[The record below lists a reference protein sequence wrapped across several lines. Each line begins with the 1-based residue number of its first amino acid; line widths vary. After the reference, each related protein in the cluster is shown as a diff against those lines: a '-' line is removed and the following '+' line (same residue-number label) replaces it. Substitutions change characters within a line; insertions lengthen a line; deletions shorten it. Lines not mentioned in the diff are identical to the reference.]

1 MRERKRTK
9 PNEEKGMKGIKLIQ
23 LGAFFLFLA
32 GILAACAG
40 AAGVVNTEYILTAT
54 MRDGNFVFLGV
65 DGEINGLVNPALT
78 AKPGERITVMLVNSG
93 EGTHDIVFSLPDNKT
108 VKSDAI
114 HKQGETTSI
123 TFTVPD
129 KDMAIE
135 YYDSTHEKLGMR
147 GILLVGAASEAD
159 VAAPPAEK
167 PAGLYDKELA
177 AQAFQKGGCTA
188 CHTIPG
194 IPGAGTI
201 GPDLSEIGQVA
212 AARLESG
219 EYTGM
224 AKSVEEYLAES
235 IQSPDAFLSPDCPT
249 GPCAKGLMPAS
260 LAQALSADELDAAVE
275 YLASLPGGEI
285 APSTEAGAGESGS
298 AAPQGQVTL
307 TNEEFA
313 WARQTFFER
322 CAGCH
327 GTLRKGATG
336 PALTPDKTQPKGTL
350 GLAAIIFNGTTRG
363 MPDWGKQGV
372 LTQEQTELMA
382 KFLQMEPP
390 APPEL
395 SLQEMRDSWQLLK
408 PVAERPTSPQT
419 TRNIENYFI
428 VTLRDAGQVAIID
441 GDTYEI
447 VSTVGSG
454 YAVHITRMSA
464 SGRYAYVIGRD
475 GRLAL
480 IDLWMEKPEVV
491 ARVQTCYDA
500 RSVEVSKYNGPEG
513 DFRDKYAITGC
524 YWPPHFAILDG
535 QTLEPMKVV
544 SSRSYTFDTGTY
556 HPEPRV
562 ASILASHYKP
572 EWIVNVKETGQ
583 IWIVNYTDPLNPA
596 IKMINAAL
604 FLHDGG
610 LDSTH
615 RYFLVAANQ
624 SNKIAVVD
632 LKTGGLAGIADVGAV
647 PHPGRG
653 ANWLDPAFG
662 PVWSTPHLG
671 EASVMSVGTDPEG
684 HPAAAWKAV
693 RTTPLPGSGS
703 LFIKTHPNSPW
714 IWVDMTL
721 NSDPALARTICVIA
735 KSDPT
740 KTHKCWEIGAY
751 GRAVHFE
758 YNKDGT
764 EVWVSLWG
772 DAAKPGETGAI
783 VVYDDAT
790 LAEKARI
797 EDLITPTGKFNVY
810 NTVNDIY

>member
-1 MRERKRTK
+1 M
-9 PNEEKGMKGIKLIQ
+9 
-23 LGAFFLFLA
+23 A
-32 GILAACAG
+32 GILIACAPTTE
-40 AAGVVNTEYILTAT
+40 VVNTEYVLTTAL
-54 MRDGNFVFLGV
+54 RDGNFVYLGV
-65 DGEINGLVNPALT
+65 DGEINGVVNPALH
-78 AKPGERITVMLVNSG
+78 AEPGERITVMLVNSG
-93 EGTHDIVFSLPDNKT
+93 EGTHDIAFDGIK
-108 VKSDAI
+108 VKSDTI
-114 HKQGETTSI
+114 TKKGETTSI
-123 TFTVPD
+123 TFTVPNQD
-129 KDMAIE
+129 AAIK
-135 YYDSTHEKLGMR
+135 YYDSTHEKLGMK
-147 GILLVGAASEAD
+147 GILLVGAAAESG
-159 VAAPPAEK
+159 VAETAGGEVEK
-167 PAGLYDKELA
+167 PAGLYENELA
-177 AQAFQKGGCTA
+177 LQAFQKGGCSA
-188 CHTIPG
+188 CHVIPG
-194 IPGAGTI
+194 VPGAVGTI
-201 GPDLSEIGQVA
+201 GPDLSEIGKVSA
-212 AARLESG
+212 ERIANG
-219 EYTGM
+219 EYTGP
-224 AKSVEEYLAES
+224 AKTAEEYITES
-235 IQSPDAFLSPDCPT
+235 IQSPDAFLSPACPT
-249 GPCAKGLMPAS
+249 GPCLGGQMPAS
-260 LAQALSADELDAAVE
+260 LAQVFSAAELDGIVK
-275 YLASLPGGEI
+275 YLASLPDGAIASGAETGSGGAE
-285 APSTEAGAGESGS
+285 APVAVGDAPALTE
-298 AAPQGQVTL
+298 
-307 TNEEFA
+307 EEFE
-313 WARQTFFER
+313 WAKQTFFDR

-336 PALTPDKTQPKGTL
+336 PALTPDKTLPKGTL
-350 GLAAIIFNGTTRG
+350 GLAAIIFNGTSRG

-372 LTQEQTELMA
+372 LTQAETETMA
-382 KFLQMEPP
+382 KYLQNEPP

-395 SLQEMRDSWQLLK
+395 SLQQMKDSWQLII
-408 PVAERPTSPQT
+408 PVDQRPTSKQT
-419 TRNIENYFI
+419 TRDIENYFI

-441 GDTYEI
+441 GDTFEI
-447 VSTVGSG
+447 VSTVDSG

-500 RSVEVSKYNGPEG
+500 RSVEVSKYEGPEG
-513 DFRDKYAITGC
+513 DFRDKYAIAGC

-544 SSRSYTFDTGTY
+544 SSRSYTFDTGEF

-572 EWIVNVKETGQ
+572 EWIVNIKETGQ
-583 IWIVNYTDPLNPA
+583 IWIVNYLDPINPS

-610 LDSTH
+610 LDATH

-632 LKTGGLAGIADVGAV
+632 LKTGDLAGIADVGAV

-653 ANWLDPAFG
+653 ANWIDPEFG

-671 EASVMSVGTDPEG
+671 EPSVMSVGTDPEG
-684 HPAAAWKAV
+684 NPDNAWKAV

-703 LFIKTHPNSPW
+703 LFIKTHPNSQW

-721 NSDPALARTICVIA
+721 NSDPVLSRTICVIA
-735 KSDPT
+735 KSDPSQVY
-740 KTHKCWEIGAY
+740 KCWEIGTY

-764 EVWVSLWG
+764 QVWVSLWG
-772 DAAKPGETGAI
+772 DAATPGATGAI

-790 LAEKARI
+790 LEEVARI
-797 EDLITPTGKFNVY
+797 DNLITPTGKFNVN

>member
-1 MRERKRTK
+1 MKIARSLFFLVIVAVVLVACGGSQPDLSTK
-9 PNEEKGMKGIKLIQ
+9 EYVLTTEFINGDMSFMGVGGDINGILNPTLTAEAGQTVTVTLVNGGWGKHDIYFPDLKVGTKTVSEKGETASVTFQVPQQEGELEYHDSVEHHAE
-23 LGAFFLFLA
+23 LGMLGVLQVTAKDVPVV
-32 GILAACAG
+32 AAQP
-40 AAGVVNTEYILTAT
+40 AGVV
-54 MRDGNFVFLGV
+54 D
-65 DGEINGLVNPALT
+65 
-78 AKPGERITVMLVNSG
+78 
-93 EGTHDIVFSLPDNKT
+93 
-108 VKSDAI
+108 SDLS
-114 HKQGETTSI
+114 Q
-123 TFTVPD
+123 
-129 KDMAIE
+129 
-135 YYDSTHEKLGMR
+135 L
-147 GILLVGAASEAD
+147 
-159 VAAPPAEK
+159 
-167 PAGLYDKELA
+167 
-177 AQAFQKGGCTA
+177 FQKGGCAA
-188 CHTIPG
+188 CHAIPG
-194 IPGAGTI
+194 VPNAVGSI
-201 GPDLSEIGQVA
+201 GPDLSNLGAVA
-212 AARLESG
+212 G
-219 EYTGM
+219 ERVTSSDYKGG
-224 AKSVEEYLAES
+224 AKTAEEYIRES
-235 IQSPDAFLSPDCPT
+235 METPSAFVAPDCPT
-249 GPCAKGLMPAS
+249 GPCQDGLMPS
-260 LAQALSADELDAAVE
+260 MSGVFSEQELQQVVT
-275 YLASLPGGEI
+275 YLAGLPE
-285 APSTEAGAGESGS
+285 S
-298 AAPQGQVTL
+298 AAQLAATTDSGEQVAATTSDAPTL
-307 TNEEFA
+307 TEEEFA
-313 WARQTFFER
+313 WAKQTFFER

-336 PALTPDKTQPKGTL
+336 PALTPDKTLPKGTV
-350 GLAAIIFNGTTRG
+350 GLSAIIFNGTTRG

-372 LTQEQTELMA
+372 LTQEQTEIMA
-382 KFLQMEPP
+382 KFLQNEPP

-395 SLQEMRDSWQLLK
+395 SLQQMKESWQLIT
-408 PVAERPTSPQT
+408 PVDQRPTSPQT
-419 TRNIENYFI
+419 TRNIDNYFI

-441 GDTYEI
+441 GDTHEI
-447 VSTVGSG
+447 VSTVDSG

-500 RSVEVSKYNGPEG
+500 RSVEVSKYEGPEG

-524 YWPPHFAILDG
+524 YWPPHFVILDG

-544 SSRSYTFDTGTY
+544 SSRSYTFDTGEF

-583 IWIVNYTDPLNPA
+583 IWIVNYTDPLNPT

-624 SNKIAVVD
+624 SNKIAIVD

-653 ANWLDPAFG
+653 ANWLDPEFG

-684 HPAAAWKAV
+684 HADNAWKAV

-703 LFIKTHPNSPW
+703 LFIKTHPNSQW

-721 NSDPALARTICVIA
+721 NSDPVLARTICVIA
-735 KSDPT
+735 KSDPS
-740 KTHKCWEIGAY
+740 KVYKCWEIGTY

-764 EVWVSLWG
+764 QVWVSLWG
-772 DAAKPGETGAI
+772 DAAKPGETGEI
-783 VVYDDAT
+783 VIYDDAT
-790 LAEKARI
+790 LEEVARI
-797 EDLITPTGKFNVY
+797 PNLITPTGKFNVY

>member
-1 MRERKRTK
+1 M
-9 PNEEKGMKGIKLIQ
+9 KLIKA
-23 LGAFFLFLA
+23 GVFLLLVA
-32 GILAACAG
+32 AVLAACQG
-40 AAGVVNTEYILTAT
+40 SESLFSVKEYVLTTALQ
-54 MRDGNFVFLGV
+54 DGTPVFLGV
-65 DGEINGLVNPALT
+65 GDEINGVVNPQLQAEPGETITVTLVN
-78 AKPGERITVMLVNSG
+78 GG
-93 EGTHDIVFSLPDNKT
+93 EGEHQIVFPSLNAATDK
-108 VKSDAI
+108 VREK
-114 HKQGETTSI
+114 GESASV
-123 TFTVPD
+123 TFRVPG
-129 KDMAIE
+129 AETEWE
-135 YYDSTHEKLGMR
+135 YHDGNPAYAALGMK
-147 GILLVGAASEAD
+147 GTLAVKAVETGGE
-159 VAAPPAEK
+159 V
-167 PAGLYDKELA
+167 PAGLYVAELTLS
-177 AQAFQKGGCTA
+177 AFQKGGCVA
-188 CHTIPG
+188 CHVIPG
-194 IPGAGTI
+194 VPGAVGTI
-201 GPDLSEIGQVA
+201 GPDLSEIGKAVA
-212 AARLESG
+212 QRIESG

-224 AKSVEEYLAES
+224 AKTVEEYLAEA
-235 IQSPDAFLSPDCPT
+235 IQSPDAFIAPECPT
-249 GPCAKGLMPAS
+249 GACAKGVMPAT
-260 LAQALSADELDAAVE
+260 LGQALSAEELDSIVT
-275 YLASLPGGEI
+275 YLASLPEGAVAAG
-285 APSTEAGAGESGS
+285 PEAGAGEVE
-298 AAPQGQVTL
+298 AAAGEAPTL
-307 TNEEFA
+307 TDEEFN
-313 WARQTFFER
+313 WAKQTFFER

-336 PALTPDKTQPKGTL
+336 PALTPDVTRPKGTV

-372 LTQEQTELMA
+372 LTQEQTETMA
-382 KFLQMEPP
+382 KFLQIDPP

-395 SLQEMRDSWQLLK
+395 SLAQMKDSWQLIV
-408 PVAERPTSPQT
+408 PPSERPTEPQS
-419 TRNIENYFI
+419 TRNIDNYFI

-447 VSTVGSG
+447 VNTVDSG

-500 RSVEVSKYNGPEG
+500 RSVEVSKYEGPEG

-535 QTLEPMKVV
+535 QTLEPIKVV
-544 SSRSYTFDTGTY
+544 STRSYTFDTGTY

-562 ASILASHYKP
+562 ASIIASHYKP

-583 IWIVNYTDPLNPA
+583 IWIVNYTDPINPT

-624 SNKIAVVD
+624 SNKVAVVD
-632 LKTGGLAGIADVGAV
+632 LQTSALAGIIDVGAV

-653 ANWLDPAFG
+653 ANWISPLFG

-671 EASVMSVGTDPEG
+671 EPAVMSIGTDPEG
-684 HPAAAWKAV
+684 HPDSAWKV
-693 RTTPLPGSGS
+693 VHTTPLPGSGS
-703 LFIKTHPNSPW
+703 LFIKSHPNSPW

-721 NSDPALARTICVIA
+721 NSDPVLARTICVIA
-735 KSDPT
+735 QSDPS
-740 KTHKCWEIGAY
+740 KTHKCWEVGSY

-758 YNKDGT
+758 FNKGGAQI
-764 EVWVSLWG
+764 WVSLWG
-772 DAAKPGETGAI
+772 DAAKPGETGEI
-783 VVYDDAT
+783 VIYDAVT
-790 LAEKARI
+790 LEEIARI
-797 EDLITPTGKFNVY
+797 PNLITPTGKFNVF